1 MSNPEPITDALETLL
16 EAPATDA
23 LAAVDSVESSLENQ
37 SNPSSSLESASTTT
51 SSPTPGEDAA
61 PEETAID
68 ILDLL
73 GRRHALA
80 ILRATTTGGGASRF
94 SELEDVVSASPSTI
108 SARLSEFVDAG
119 LLERETYD
127 EVPPRVEYHPTEA
140 ATSLAPLFVYL
151 RLWEDR
157 YGAEPSD

>member
-23 LAAVDSVESSLENQ
+23 LAAVDAVESSLDAQ
-37 SNPSSSLESASTTT
+37 SNPSKSLESAS
-51 SSPTPGEDAA
+51 PTPDDDAA
-61 PEETAID
+61 TEETATD

-108 SARLSEFVDAG
+108 SARLSEFVEAG
-119 LLERETYD
+119 LLERETFD
-127 EVPPRVEYHPTEA
+127 EVPPRVEYRPTEA

-157 YGAEPSD
+157 YGAGRSD